1 VTVDFWTELI
11 QSGTFHRRL
20 QSYHRATTQ
29 IDRFA
34 ARETRFKGIAAEYLQ
49 LYDSKEKQ
57 HSEKNV
63 MRVMETV
70 HKKITEK
77 KRDVVMDENEEGIED
92 TLN

>member
-20 QSYHRATTQ
+20 ESYHRATTQ

-49 LYDSKEKQ
+49 LYDQKEK

-77 KRDVVMDENEEGIED
+77 KRDEMLDENEEGIED

>member
-20 QSYHRATTQ
+20 ESYHLATTQ

-34 ARETRFKGIAAEYLQ
+34 ARETRFKRIAAEYMQ

-77 KRDVVMDENEEGIED
+77 KRDEMDENEEGIED